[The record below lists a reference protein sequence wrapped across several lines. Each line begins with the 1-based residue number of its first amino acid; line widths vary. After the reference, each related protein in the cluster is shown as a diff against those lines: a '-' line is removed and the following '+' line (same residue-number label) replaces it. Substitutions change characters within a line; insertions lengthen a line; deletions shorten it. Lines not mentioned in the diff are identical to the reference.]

1 MQSNFH
7 EAYAGSEV
15 KPPSERSTGLLFAG
29 VALIFAGLWRHS
41 PTAPWVA
48 LGVAMALFAVS
59 LLAPALLRPL
69 NLLWFRFGLLLH
81 RIVSPVVMFAMF
93 AVVFVPAGAIM
104 RLRSDPLRLRRST
117 PGPSSYWVERAG
129 SEDRQTSMTAQF

>member
-1 MQSNFH
+1 MRSNFH
-7 EAYAGSEV
+7 ETYAGSEV
-15 KPPSERSTGLLFAG
+15 KPPSDRSTGLLFAG

-41 PTAPWVA
+41 PIAPWVA
-48 LGVAMALFAVS
+48 LGVAAALLAVS
-59 LLAPALLRPL
+59 LIAPALLRPI

-104 RLRSDPLRLRRST
+104 RLRSDPLRLRRQT
-117 PGPSSYWVERAG
+117 PAPSSYWVERTGMGDA
-129 SEDRQTSMTAQF
+129 QTSMKTQF

>member
-1 MQSNFH
+1 MRSNFH
-7 EAYAGSEV
+7 ETYAGSEV
-15 KPPSERSTGLLFAG
+15 KPPSDRSTGLLFAG

-41 PTAPWVA
+41 PIAPWVA
-48 LGVAMALFAVS
+48 LGVAAALLAVS
-59 LLAPALLRPL
+59 LIAPALLRPI

-104 RLRSDPLRLRRST
+104 RLRSDPLRLRRQT
-117 PGPSSYWVERAG
+117 PTPSSYWVERAG
-129 SEDRQTSMTAQF
+129 IGDAQSSMTTQF